1 MNALKSLY
9 VSAYL
14 TAAVGG
20 LALALVML
28 ARSELA
34 SPSLGAALASLSLG
48 AALASPWLGT
58 AVACGAPVAFF
69 ATVFALPI
77 ARTSPTLRPVLM
89 GGIAGT
95 LVSAVLAGG
104 ALGAPTVLAAAVGVA
119 GTLGYVHWYSRFATP
134 ASAVLR
140 EGAELPAF
148 TLVEGGRDVA
158 SADLV
163 ATPALWI
170 FYRGNWCPLCV
181 AQVREIAGQYREL
194 ARRGVEVFLVSPQPE
209 ANTAAL
215 AAKCDAPM
223 RFLTDRGNRAAEV
236 LGIRER
242 FGVPAGMQA
251 FGYDSDV
258 PRPTVFITAKGGR
271 ILYRDVTDNYRVRP
285 EPAQYFAVLDR
296 FAIA

>member
-1 MNALKSLY
+1 MHQLKSLY
-9 VSAYL
+9 VSAYISG
-14 TAAVGG
+14 AVTG
-20 LALALVML
+20 LVVALAMV
-28 ARSELA
+28 ARD
-34 SPSLGAALASLSLG
+34 GVG
-48 AALASPWLGT
+48 SPWLGT
-58 AVACGAPVAFF
+58 ALACAAPVAFF

-77 ARTSPTLRPVLM
+77 ARTSPNLHAVLAAGVVGTLMCLARGAAVVATPTLIAATV
-89 GGIAGT
+89 GIAGT
-95 LVSAVLAGG
+95 LL
-104 ALGAPTVLAAAVGVA
+104 
-119 GTLGYVHWYSRFATP
+119 YVYWYSRFGAPSNAT
-134 ASAVLR
+134 LR
-140 EGAELPAF
+140 EGAELPVL
-148 TLVEGGRDVA
+148 TLVEHGREVA
-158 SADLV
+158 SAALV
-163 ATPALWI
+163 ERPALWI

-223 RFLTDRGNRAAEV
+223 RFLTDRDNRAAEV
-236 LGIRER
+236 LGIREKA
-242 FGVPAGMQA
+242 GVPAGMQA

-271 ILYRDVTDNYRVRP
+271 ILYCDLSENYRVRP

>member
-1 MNALKSLY
+1 MLKSLY
-9 VSAYL
+9 VSAYI
-14 TAAVGG
+14 TASVTG
-20 LALALVML
+20 LV
-28 ARSELA
+28 
-34 SPSLGAALASLSLG
+34 AALAM
-48 AALASPWLGT
+48 LAQHGLESPWLGT
-58 AVACGAPVAFF
+58 ALACAAPAAFF

-77 ARTSPTLRPVLM
+77 ARTSPNLHAVLAAGVVGTLITVVR
-89 GGIAGT
+89 GGGLLAGPTLVAAGVGIGGT
-95 LVSAVLAGG
+95 LV
-104 ALGAPTVLAAAVGVA
+104 
-119 GTLGYVHWYSRFATP
+119 YVHWYSRFGAP
-134 ASAVLR
+134 VNGALC
-140 EGAELPAF
+140 EGRDLPPF
-148 TLVEGGRDVA
+148 TLVENGREVA
-158 SADLV
+158 STALLEK
-163 ATPALWI
+163 PALWI

-181 AQVREIAGQYREL
+181 AQVREISAQYREL

-271 ILYRDVTDNYRVRP
+271 ILFCDLTDNYRVRP